1 MFGGVDSDS
10 EKEEDEDELI
20 RTSDK
25 KKKPVKNGLVS
36 KLECC
41 LKWEKSPACPWQ
53 VVASNMEIIM
63 QMYPSC
69 RKEIEC
75 SFLLGT
81 FLEQVHRE
89 VMSGEKELLVSTL
102 RGVSRARHPAVISTI
117 YCQSNHKI
125 IN

>member
-41 LKWEKSPACPWQ
+41 LKWEKSPACPLP
-53 VVASNMEIIM
+53 VASGRQQYGDHNADV
-63 QMYPSC
+63 P
-69 RKEIEC
+69 
-75 SFLLGT
+75 LL
-81 FLEQVHRE
+81 
-89 VMSGEKELLVSTL
+89 
-102 RGVSRARHPAVISTI
+102 
-117 YCQSNHKI
+117 
-125 IN
+125 